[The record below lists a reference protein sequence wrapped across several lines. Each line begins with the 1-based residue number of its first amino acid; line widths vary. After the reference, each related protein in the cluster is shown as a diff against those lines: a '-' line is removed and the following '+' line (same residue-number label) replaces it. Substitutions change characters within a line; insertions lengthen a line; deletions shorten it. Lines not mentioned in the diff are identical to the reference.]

1 MSGRSG
7 EKITSGQLLFTNL
20 ERPKQCWHRTLYG
33 SDHTD
38 EGKEEAWVDP
48 LTVVVA
54 GNCCIC
60 RVAQRESERRQPEV
74 GGGGGGYA
82 EEVSRP
88 VECTAGRGRPGPGC
102 GGHHHCQLTTTPHL
116 RHRPNSGPS
125 EPASWVSFLQND
137 IVGLNSKP
145 RKLVWNVPSCSSF
158 QNATYVWCFIKLVFI
173 YGPEQGAAKI

>member
-1 MSGRSG
+1 MTHIDQCNSQGPTCQGDQGKNHIQATASQ
-7 EKITSGQLLFTNL
+7 IW
-20 ERPKQCWHRTLYG
+20 ERHRTLYG

-38 EGKEEAWVDP
+38 VGKEEAWVDP

-88 VECTAGRGRPGPGC
+88 VECTAGGGGEAGTRLRRPPPLPANN
-102 GGHHHCQLTTTPHL
+102 HPA
-116 RHRPNSGPS
+116 
-125 EPASWVSFLQND
+125 PASQ
-137 IVGLNSKP
+137 
-145 RKLVWNVPSCSSF
+145 
-158 QNATYVWCFIKLVFI
+158 A
-173 YGPEQGAAKI
+173 

>member
-7 EKITSGQLLFTNL
+7 KKSHPGNCFTNL
-20 ERPKQCWHRTLYG
+20 GRHRTLYG

-38 EGKEEAWVDP
+38 VGKEEAWVDP

-74 GGGGGGYA
+74 GGGGGGGYA

-88 VECTAGRGRPGPGC
+88 VECTAGGREAG
-102 GGHHHCQLTTTPHL
+102 TRL
-116 RHRPNSGPS
+116 RRPPPL
-125 EPASWVSFLQND
+125 PAN
-137 IVGLNSKP
+137 NHP
-145 RKLVWNVPSCSSF
+145 
-158 QNATYVWCFIKLVFI
+158 T
-173 YGPEQGAAKI
+173 AASQA